1 MKIRFSHSSLC
12 LRPNLSC
19 VKCSVKMEN
28 TMKKLLVYLK
38 DYKKESVLGPLFKL
52 LEATFE
58 LIVPLVMA
66 AIIDTGVAI
75 GDKSYIMKMCMVL
88 VLLAVIGL
96 TCSVTAQYFAAKAA
110 VGFATKLRHALFAH
124 IESLSFTEMDTVGTA
139 TLITRMTSDVNQVQ
153 NGVNL
158 VLRLFLRSPF
168 IVFGAMVMAFTID
181 VKAALVFVVTIPLL
195 SIIVFGIMLIS
206 IPLYKKVQSALDK
219 VLGITRE
226 NLTGSRVIRAFNKED
241 DEKVHFN
248 ENNDLLTRAQIYV
261 GKISALMNPLT
272 YVIING
278 AIVVLVWTGAVRVDN
293 GYITQGE
300 VVALINYM
308 SQILVELVKLANLI
322 ININKSIACGN
333 RIQSIFEMQPS
344 ITDGSGQKVD
354 KVQTDT
360 ADRSEEAEYAVEFS
374 HVGLTYAG
382 AGDESLTDI
391 DFKVKKGETIG
402 IIGGTGSGKSSVVN
416 LIPRFYDV
424 TSGFIKVDG
433 KDVKDYPLEELRGKI
448 GTVLQKAVLF
458 HGTIREN
465 LKWGNPDATEED
477 LNRAITVAQAKEFID
492 NKEGRLDFEI
502 EQGGKNLS
510 GGQRQRLTIARAVV
524 KKPEILILDD
534 SASALDFATDAALRK
549 AIREMEGETTVFIV
563 SQRAASIQHA
573 DRIVV
578 LDDGKIVG
586 LGTSEELLESCE
598 VYQEIYNSQFKK
610 QEGGKTA

>member
-66 AIIDTGVAI
+66 AIIDTGVAT

-124 IESLSFTEMDTVGTA
+124 IERLSFTEMDTVGTA

-344 ITDGSGQKVD
+344 ITDGSDQKVD

-433 KDVKDYPLEELRGKI
+433 KDIKDYPLEELRGKI

-477 LNRAITVAQAKEFID
+477 LNRAITVAQAKEFVD

>member
-1 MKIRFSHSSLC
+1 
-12 LRPNLSC
+12 
-19 VKCSVKMEN
+19 
-28 TMKKLLVYLK
+28 MKKLLVYLK

-66 AIIDTGVAI
+66 AIIDTGVAT

-96 TCSVTAQYFAAKAA
+96 TCSITAQYFAAKAA

-477 LNRAITVAQAKEFID
+477 LNRAITVAQAKEFVD

-534 SASALDFATDAALRK
+534 SASALDFATDAALQK